1 MRQSKTLRSLP
12 VTTKATIGGEKNRS
26 LSATKGVVLGICVT
40 RFTSERHGQE
50 RLARGEEVA
59 GTTS

>member
-1 MRQSKTLRSLP
+1 MGQSKTFRSWP
-12 VTTKATIGGEKNRS
+12 VTTKATIGGEKTRV
-26 LSATKGVVLGICVT
+26 LALPRALRLGIFVT

-50 RLARGEEVA
+50 RLARGEEIA